1 MLDVM
6 PSTSLSEP
14 AAGQVRFVIDN
25 ENPGGWS
32 GNSSQA
38 IMFSLAAAFVLSYS
52 ETEVSF
58 YFEIISADAYIW
70 SNTELRFVANMSL
83 ETLLSLPLEQ
93 QIGQFFYVG
102 LPGPELNADTRA
114 LIREVQPGGVIIFG
128 RNVASG
134 RQLRELLDGVREL
147 VPTNPLLG
155 VDQEG
160 GLVDRLRKIFTPMP
174 SARTIREHGDL
185 AGSRALGRITG
196 EALRLLGFN
205 MNFAPVMSIM
215 TDERDLLSNGLY
227 SRSFGRSP
235 GEVLGYT
242 TVYLRGLQET
252 GIVACLKHFPG
263 IGAGEVDSHEQMP
276 MVSLTHD
283 DLMAQD
289 LAPYIELF
297 QRKDDR
303 VRCVMVSHGG
313 FPNIDILKGVTGGL
327 LEPASLSHN
336 IVTTL
341 LCKELGYQHLVLTD
355 DLEMG
360 AISKHCDIEAAAVR
374 AFLAGNDMML
384 ICAHAEMIR
393 RGYESLLRVAQDNR
407 LPKDRLRGSLKRIA
421 ALKSITKSPPAFDP
435 EKFDELAEETTTLNA
450 KLNY

>member
-1 MLDVM
+1 
-6 PSTSLSEP
+6 
-14 AAGQVRFVIDN
+14 
-25 ENPGGWS
+25 
-32 GNSSQA
+32 
-38 IMFSLAAAFVLSYS
+38 
-52 ETEVSF
+52 
-58 YFEIISADAYIW
+58 
-70 SNTELRFVANMSL
+70 MSL
-83 ETLLSLPLEQ
+83 ESLQSLPLEQ
-93 QIGQFFYVG
+93 QVGQFFFIG
-102 LPGPELNADTRA
+102 LSGTELDADTRA
-114 LIREVQPGGVIIFG
+114 LIQEVQPGGVIIFG
-128 RNVASG
+128 RNVRSPQ
-134 RQLRELLDGVREL
+134 QLRELLDGVREL

-174 SARTIREHGDL
+174 SARTIRQHGDL

-263 IGAGEVDSHEQMP
+263 IGAGEVDSHERMP
-276 MVSLTHD
+276 MVSLSHD

-297 QRKDDR
+297 QRRDDR

-313 FPNIDILKGVTGGL
+313 FPNIDISKGVTGGL

-336 IVTTL
+336 IVTNL
-341 LCKELGYQHLVLTD
+341 LRLELGYQHLVVTD

-360 AISKHCDIEAAAVR
+360 AIANHCEIEAAVVR

-384 ICAHAEMIR
+384 ICAHPDIIR
-393 RGYESLLRVAQDNR
+393 RGYHSLLGVARDDR
-407 LPKDRLRGSLKRIA
+407 LPKERVRASLKRIA
-421 ALKSITKSPPAFDP
+421 ALKSITKQPPPFDS
-435 EKFDELAEETTTLNA
+435 EKFNSLAEETTELNA
-450 KLNY
+450 KLNYKYGGTIA

>member
-1 MLDVM
+1 MSSESLQ
-6 PSTSLSEP
+6 SLS
-14 AAGQVRFVIDN
+14 
-25 ENPGGWS
+25 
-32 GNSSQA
+32 
-38 IMFSLAAAFVLSYS
+38 
-52 ETEVSF
+52 
-58 YFEIISADAYIW
+58 
-70 SNTELRFVANMSL
+70 
-83 ETLLSLPLEQ
+83 LEQ
-93 QIGQFFYVG
+93 QIGQFFFIG
-102 LPGPELNADTRA
+102 LPGTELDADTRA
-114 LIREVQPGGVIIFG
+114 LIEEVQPGGIIIFG
-128 RNVASG
+128 RNVASAQ
-134 RQLRELLDGVREL
+134 QLRDMLDGVREL
-147 VPTNPLLG
+147 LPHSPLIG

-185 AGSRALGRITG
+185 AASRALGRITG

-242 TVYLRGLQET
+242 TVYLRGLQRT
-252 GIVACLKHFPG
+252 GLIGCLKHFPG

-276 MVSLTHD
+276 LVRLTHD

-297 QRKDDR
+297 QRQDDR

-313 FPNIDILKGVTGGL
+313 FPNIDIAKGVTGGL
-327 LEPASLSHN
+327 LEPASLSYN

-341 LCKELGYQHLVLTD
+341 LREELGYQHLVVSD

-360 AISKHCDIEAAAVR
+360 AIAKHCEIEAAVVR
-374 AFLAGNDMML
+374 AFLAGDDMML
-384 ICAHAEMIR
+384 ICARPDIIR
-393 RGYESLLRVAQDNR
+393 RGYQALLGVARDGKLPQDRVRA
-407 LPKDRLRGSLKRIA
+407 SLKRIA
-421 ALKSITKSPPAFDP
+421 TTQSIVKPPPPFDG
-435 EKFDELAEETTTLNA
+435 EKFKALSDETTKLNE
-450 KLNY
+450 KLNYKYGGSI